1 MITTTRRLEFD
12 AGHRVLGH
20 GGKCRHLH
28 GHRYAVEI
36 TVQAER
42 VDDLGMVIDFG
53 QIKERVGA
61 WIDENLDHRLILNP
75 DDPQALHMQATE
87 EIPPYYMPQGENPT
101 AENLAK
107 LIFGVSE
114 RMLPTFHIV
123 GVRVWETPN
132 CYADYY
138 VV

>member
-42 VDDLGMVIDFG
+42 VDNLGMVIDFG

-87 EIPPYYMPQGENPT
+87 EIPPYLMPQGENPT

-132 CYADYY
+132 CFADYY
-138 VV
+138 V